1 MAQLKRDDSHVLI
14 CDWKGILTWSSQSAL
29 YHAYGDL
36 AWNYVP
42 EHDRD
47 KYREAFSRAVTLGKR
62 QQIDVNCVYG
72 GRYRAWLWPLN
83 WPDAAVCILAMR
95 IPEEMALLTPREQE
109 CLKLLS
115 RGLTVGELAVEMDVS
130 ASTVHTL
137 MRRAR
142 VRLKLGTTGE
152 LVSFAARYCF
162 PKVGA
167 LVPTQFK
174 RKKRPAS
181 RLRPTGSDGR

>member
-1 MAQLKRDDSHVLI
+1 MTHLKPDDSHVLI
-14 CDWKGILTWSSQSAL
+14 CDWKGKLNWSSKSSL

-42 EHDRD
+42 ENDREN
-47 KYREAFSRAVTLGKR
+47 YREAFSRTTTLGGR

-83 WPDAAVCILAMR
+83 WPDAAVCVLAMR

-109 CLKLLS
+109 SLQRLS
-115 RGLTVGELAVEMDVS
+115 SGRSVGELALAMDVS
-130 ASTVHTL
+130 ASTIHTL
-137 MRRAR
+137 LRRAR
-142 VRLKLGTTGE
+142 IKLKLSTMEE

-167 LVPTQFK
+167 LVPSQLK
-174 RKKRPAS
+174 RSPRPKS
-181 RLRPTGSDGR
+181 RLKPIGCRRS

>member
-1 MAQLKRDDSHVLI
+1 
-14 CDWKGILTWSSQSAL
+14 
-29 YHAYGDL
+29 
-36 AWNYVP
+36 
-42 EHDRD
+42 
-47 KYREAFSRAVTLGKR
+47 
-62 QQIDVNCVYG
+62 
-72 GRYRAWLWPLN
+72 
-83 WPDAAVCILAMR
+83 
-95 IPEEMALLTPREQE
+95 
-109 CLKLLS
+109 LLS

>member
-1 MAQLKRDDSHVLI
+1 MTQLKQDDSHVLI
-14 CDWKGILTWSSQSAL
+14 CDWKGVLNWSSKTAL

-42 EHDRD
+42 ESDRER
-47 KYREAFSRAVTLGKR
+47 YREAFSRATTLGKR

-95 IPEEMALLTPREQE
+95 IPEEMAQLTPREQE

-115 RGLTVGELAVEMDVS
+115 RGRTVGELALEMDVS
-130 ASTVHTL
+130 TSTVHTL
-137 MRRAR
+137 LRRAR
-142 VRLKLGTTGE
+142 IKLKLKSSE
-152 LVSFAARYCF
+152 EVVSFAARYCF

-167 LVPTQFK
+167 LVPTQSK
-174 RKKRPAS
+174 RR
-181 RLRPTGSDGR
+181 GRSSTHS

>member
-1 MAQLKRDDSHVLI
+1 MTQLKQDDSHVLI
-14 CDWKGILTWSSQSAL
+14 CDWRGTLTWSSKAAL

-42 EHDRD
+42 ENDREI
-47 KYREAFSRAVTLGKR
+47 YREAFSRATTLGKR

-95 IPEEMALLTPREQE
+95 IPDEMVLLTPREQE
-109 CLKLLS
+109 CLKWLS
-115 RGLTVGELAVEMDVS
+115 RGMTVSNLAAEMDVS
-130 ASTVHTL
+130 PSTIHTL

-142 VRLKLGTTGE
+142 IKLKLSTMEE

-167 LVPTQFK
+167 LVPATFK
-174 RKKRPAS
+174 RGPRPS
-181 RLRPTGSDGR
+181 TRLKPTGSGGC